1 MTWADA
7 YDYWSI
13 AQAGLVTISLA
24 AASIVLGVPL
34 GLGLALIRWGRVPVL
49 AQAVTLYVSVI
60 RSSPTITLILLIF
73 FALPQLGIMFDPVP
87 SAILA
92 LTISTA
98 AFNCEVWRSAL
109 LNFPT
114 DQLDA
119 ASSVGMGRS
128 MRLRRIVF
136 PQIWRSSLP
145 GLVNEMTLHV
155 KSTPAIAVIGI
166 VEITRAALRVGA
178 RTYEP
183 LPPFMFALV
192 MYSLIVYL
200 LVRAQRRLERR
211 PLQKNESR

>member
-13 AQAGLVTISLA
+13 VQGALVTVSLSA
-24 AASIVLGVPL
+24 GSILLGVPI

-60 RSSPTITLILLIF
+60 RSAPMITLILLIF
-73 FALPQLGIMFDPVP
+73 FALPQLGIMLDPIP

-92 LTISTA
+92 LTISTS

-109 LNFPT
+109 MNFPA

-119 ASSVGMGRS
+119 ASSVGMGRVL
-128 MRLRRIVF
+128 RLRRIVF
-136 PQIWRSSLP
+136 PQIWRTSLP

-192 MYSLIVYL
+192 IYSMIVFL
-200 LVRAQRRLERR
+200 LVKAQRMLEQRSTQR
-211 PLQKNESR
+211 VEP